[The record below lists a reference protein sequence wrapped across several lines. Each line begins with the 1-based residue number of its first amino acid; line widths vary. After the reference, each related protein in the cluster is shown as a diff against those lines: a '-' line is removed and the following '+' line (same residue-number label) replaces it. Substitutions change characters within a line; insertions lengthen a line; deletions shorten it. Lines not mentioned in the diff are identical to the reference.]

1 MDDSGGCILDG
12 MPRNKRP
19 SADAIRFGWILK
31 RLRTQ
36 RGWTLVQ
43 LSAYSG
49 MNKTYLGVLEAG
61 GNMLSVETLLE
72 LAELYGTEAA
82 EIMREVEQARRQENR
97 LRTAAPASRNGAA
110 ATPES

>member
-1 MDDSGGCILDG
+1 MDGSGHSIITA

-43 LSAYSG
+43 LSTFSG

-61 GNMLSVETLLE
+61 GNMVSLDTLLD
-72 LAELYGTEAA
+72 LAELFGADAA
-82 EIMREVEQARRQENR
+82 EIVREVEQARREEKR
-97 LRTAAPASRNGAA
+97 LLREAPAIRNVAPA
-110 ATPES
+110 EPEH

>member
-1 MDDSGGCILDG
+1 

-19 SADAIRFGWILK
+19 GADAIRFGWILK

-61 GNMLSVETLLE
+61 GNMLSVDTLLD
-72 LAELYGTEAA
+72 LAELYGTDAA
-82 EIMREVEQARRQENR
+82 EIVREVEQARRQEKR
-97 LRTAAPASRNGAA
+97 LRTAPAE
-110 ATPES
+110 PES